1 MNVDVYR
8 NLHKNTWSI
17 RSRATGL
24 VVEHSN
30 DVLVKDATF
39 VVQPAG
45 RKKVL
50 REQKKNVHAFVRGV
64 VEALPRVTTFDTP
77 CDVQVKYNPYKA
89 DHFYEAE
96 TGEAVSEAPIVVL
109 DTQGAWIQK
118 NVSTGQSEVL
128 ESGKET
134 A

>member
-8 NLHKNTWSI
+8 NLHKDTWSVRD
-17 RSRATGL
+17 RSTGL
-24 VVEHSN
+24 VVDHQ
-30 DVLVKDATF
+30 DHVMIKDAQF
-39 VVQPAG
+39 IVQPAG
-45 RKKVL
+45 RARVL